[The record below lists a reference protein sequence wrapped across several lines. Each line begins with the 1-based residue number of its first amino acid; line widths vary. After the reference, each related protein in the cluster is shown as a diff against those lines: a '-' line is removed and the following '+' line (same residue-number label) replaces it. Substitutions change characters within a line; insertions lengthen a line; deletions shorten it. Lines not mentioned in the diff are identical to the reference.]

1 MQEARMKEKKK
12 KVNTD
17 AQKKERISLKDR
29 WKGMKRKRKII
40 LSTCILLLVAAL
52 ASGSIYF
59 FAIRKNKGDMEGMRP
74 DINGFGEN
82 IVTASG
88 LTSTGMTEE
97 EYELDFPET
106 QLFVE
111 ESYLS
116 MGDTVEKG
124 TKAFKI
130 SDESLKEAK
139 EELKNAAAE
148 TELAYRQGLI
158 DYERNKLEAD
168 STYQTAEV
176 NAKYAQAE
184 YDSSLEQSKVDV
196 EDLKQQAEDAQ
207 ELYDEYAA
215 VVKSDYYYSYY
226 NIEELKSVYYDN
238 FSFLMDLYERWDIEG
253 LNDQYPNGVG
263 SLSGTGTSQSPDS
276 ASTVAQ
282 SDSGASGSTGGMPG
296 GGMPSSGKSE
306 GSSASSEADKLTV
319 YDMMDELVT
328 ENGEEYEEA
337 MDNYKKDTAMA
348 TASLDQAKSN
358 LATLQARLQEAE
370 LAYEKQVIMSKVDY
384 DSTIADS
391 ENAKLVYDTTVKKL
405 DEDLEALKDD
415 EADAKDNLQIFES
428 TMGDGY
434 FYTQSAGTI
443 VMNRVR
449 KGSYL
454 GTEDILLAYSDPE
467 TVTVAASVDQEDI
480 ASVNVGDGAYVVIS
494 EYGSYEGTV
503 ISINPVSSSDSKSAV
518 TYTVTVELSGD
529 MSNLESNLTSYVYL
543 GMNEEQ
549 MEQMQRRNARSE
561 DGNAGAEMRDDNMP
575 DGSSETDNTE
585 SGNQERTN
593 GRPQGS
599 AENEENTGSIGG
611 AEGTGTSPSVDVQGA
626 GKNEQGSGGGNGE

>member
-1 MQEARMKEKKK
+1 MKEKKK

-29 WKGMKRKRKII
+29 WKGIERKQKII
-40 LSTCILLLVAAL
+40 LSACMLLLVAAL
-52 ASGSIYF
+52 ASGGIYF
-59 FAIRKNKGDMEGMRP
+59 FVIRNNAKDMADMRP
-74 DINGFGEN
+74 DMNGFGEN

-97 EYELDFPET
+97 EYELDFLET

-184 YDSSLEQSKVDV
+184 YDSSLEQSKADV

-207 ELYDEYAA
+207 ELYDEYTA

-253 LNDQYPNGVG
+253 LNDQYPNGAG
-263 SLSGTGTSQSPDS
+263 SLSDTGTSQSPDS
-276 ASTVAQ
+276 ASTAAQ

-296 GGMPSSGKSE
+296 GGMSGSGKSE

-467 TVTVAASVDQEDI
+467 TVTVAASVDQADI
-480 ASVNVGDGAYVVIS
+480 APVNVGDSAYVVIS

-549 MEQMQRRNARSE
+549 MEQMQRRNARSA

-575 DGSSETDNTE
+575 EGNSETNNTE

-599 AENEENTGSIGG
+599 AENEESPGSIGG
-611 AEGTGTSPSVDVQGA
+611 AEGAGTSPSVDVQGT
-626 GKNEQGSGGGNGE
+626 GENEQGSGGGNGE

>member
-1 MQEARMKEKKK
+1 MKEKKK

>member
-1 MQEARMKEKKK
+1 MKEKKK

-29 WKGMKRKRKII
+29 WKGMERKRKFI
-40 LSTCILLLVAAL
+40 LSACILLLVAAL

-59 FAIRKNKGDMEGMRP
+59 FVIRKNKGDMEGMRP

-97 EYELDFPET
+97 EYELDFLET

-139 EELKNAAAE
+139 EELRNAVTE

-158 DYERNKLEAD
+158 DYEQNKLEAD

-184 YDSSLEQSKVDV
+184 YDSSLEQSKTDV
-196 EDLKQQAEDAQ
+196 EDLKQQVEDAQ
-207 ELYDEYAA
+207 ELYDEYTA
-215 VVKSDYYYSYY
+215 VVESDYYYSYY
-226 NIEELKSVYYDN
+226 NIEELKAVYYDN
-238 FSFLMDLYERWDIEG
+238 FSFLMDLYEKWDIEG
-253 LNDQYPNGVG
+253 LNDQYPNGAG

-276 ASTVAQ
+276 GSTAAQ

-296 GGMPSSGKSE
+296 GGMSGSGKSG

-337 MDNYKKDTAMA
+337 MDNYKKDTLMA

-370 LAYEKQVIMSKVDY
+370 LAYEKQVITSKVDY

-415 EADAKDNLQIFES
+415 EADAKDNLEVFES
-428 TMGDGY
+428 TLGDGC

-467 TVTVAASVDQEDI
+467 TVTVAASVDQADI
-480 ASVNVGDGAYVVIS
+480 ASVSVGDSAYVVIS
-494 EYGSYEGTV
+494 EYGNYEGTV

-549 MEQMQRRNARSE
+549 IEQMQGRNQRSA
-561 DGNAGAEMRDDNMP
+561 DGNTGAEMREGNMP
-575 DGSSETDNTE
+575 NGSTE
-585 SGNQERTN
+585 
-593 GRPQGS
+593 
-599 AENEENTGSIGG
+599 G
-611 AEGTGTSPSVDVQGA
+611 AGTSSAMDVQGA
-626 GKNEQGSGGGNGE
+626 GKNAQRSDGGNGE